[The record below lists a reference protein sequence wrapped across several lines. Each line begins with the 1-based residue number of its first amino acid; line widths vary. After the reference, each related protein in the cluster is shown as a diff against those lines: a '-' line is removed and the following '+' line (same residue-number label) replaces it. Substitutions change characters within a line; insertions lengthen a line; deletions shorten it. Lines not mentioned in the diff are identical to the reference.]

1 MFDFE
6 ESLLV
11 NRWVQG
17 HEADDT
23 LRQWFAAQGPEM
35 QLRRLI
41 QIGELCTQARF
52 DGEDAFRAVAD
63 SGIKPTRNACSLLV
77 RWPTQLGLR
86 KLEKLRDRDAED
98 AWMLLLYTL
107 RHADRRRR
115 ASEPEGPCQRHWWH
129 RDLGDPS
136 VIAELMRTRGL

>member
-1 MFDFE
+1 MLDFE

-17 HEADDT
+17 HESDDT
-23 LRQWFAAQGPEM
+23 LLQWFVSHSPEM
-35 QLRRLI
+35 RYRRLR

-52 DGEDAFRAVAD
+52 DGEDAVRAVAD
-63 SGIKPTRNACSLLV
+63 SRIKPTRNACSLLV
-77 RWPTQLGLR
+77 RWPNQLGLR

-98 AWMLLLYTL
+98 AWRLLLYTL
-107 RHADRRRR
+107 RYADSRRR
-115 ASEPEGPCQRHWWH
+115 AKEPHGPCQQHWWH

-136 VIAELMRTRGL
+136 VIAELRRTRDL